1 MPAPRIF
8 ARYMASA
15 RLTRK
20 ITPTT
25 ANANTVLK
33 ESIAIKVYF
42 NMNASFGGRG
52 DKRSKI
58 KVARLDFPEGIPP
71 KFEH

>member
-1 MPAPRIF
+1 MPALRIF
-8 ARYMASA
+8 APFMASA

-25 ANANTVLK
+25 ANANTVLQ

-42 NMNASFGGRG
+42 NMKLIF
-52 DKRSKI
+52 
-58 KVARLDFPEGIPP
+58 
-71 KFEH
+71 